1 MGNLFDTCLGF
12 GGINAFSTIANACE
26 LNKRVVNARDGLGRI
41 VGRKLIG
48 VTGEGTLIGFR
59 TYTGLHDED
68 GNAAVRAIVRHYCV
82 RFAAACHLPLADQGA
97 LPTLVTSHWY
107 DDGAVPWQGE
117 DDASTTSIKP
127 GEPLS

>member
-1 MGNLFDTCLGF
+1 LG
-12 GGINAFSTIANACE
+12 GVNAFSTIANACE
-26 LNKRVVNARDGLGRI
+26 LNKRVVYARDGLGRI

-68 GNAAVRAIVRHYCV
+68 ANAAVRAIMRHFCV
-82 RFAAACHLPLADQGA
+82 RFAAACHLPLADQGTVPSLFA
-97 LPTLVTSHWY
+97 SHWY

-117 DDASTTSIKP
+117 DDAATTGIKSD
-127 GEPLS
+127 EPLA